1 MKYKKVIIFL
11 TLVLGAV
18 VLCRA
23 GSRSEKVRAAI
34 GTGREVQAASGKRV
48 AEESEK
54 IAVVNLDEGV
64 QSGGRQINYA
74 SELSRFPTMDF
85 EYSSLEAARTGLET
99 GRYGAYVIIPAVFSQ
114 NVESINEAPQV
125 SQLEYA
131 VNRSYSG
138 ELQYELLYN
147 VQSYMDSLNNRLSY
161 MYVDNILKEFHKA
174 QDGAGSIMENDLRD
188 KEVIEK
194 IKAQDLV
201 ALTELPEFQMEENT
215 AETPDLSVYTEKN
228 TILTAAMNEE
238 YVRNVQGIREEIAS
252 LSADGTALAEQLN
265 GLSGQL
271 PKMDLTVD
279 GNGENILETADTR
292 FQDELKRQSECTLEK
307 EKVAGYLRKLLEDH
321 EEFRESWRQDEG
333 LGGQLEPPGEQP
345 EQTGQSGDHPDL
357 SAEQPVGQPEQPG
370 NQPDSSVGQP
380 GQPGE
385 SSDSSGGQPEPPDQS
400 GPSEQSE
407 QSGGKPDQP
416 ESSEQSGPSEPPGY
430 TEEQLRKLTAW
441 LEEEDQGIQ
450 NFLEEVEQ
458 TEDLDVAGISE
469 LAKAEYAEPLI
480 SKAEE
485 TGQIFRQ
492 RYEDEVAAI
501 ASYNGRLSRFRP
513 QLDDR
518 FISQNIG
525 EINANH
531 TLMQDI
537 LFKNNQAYK
546 EYARRSAD
554 SAREYGQ
561 GLQKH
566 VEEAQKK
573 SEEAIAEGLSEAQKT
588 KKETSFANQRILR
601 DFASKLP
608 YTRIGDAENVQ
619 VYQFV
624 ADPLE
629 AKDHSDRPE
638 KTSSP
643 DKKDGALPVRIPEQA
658 PGGAASDDPD
668 NKRSSGL
675 AAYGAAG
682 IVLLVLTAQGYIFL
696 RRKKDYEY

>member
-23 GSRSEKVRAAI
+23 GSRSEKVRAAV
-34 GTGREVQAASGKRV
+34 GTGREVQAASGGRV
-48 AEESEK
+48 AVESEK

-138 ELQYELLYN
+138 KLQYELLYN

-238 YVRNVQGIREEIAS
+238 YARNVQGIREEIAS

-265 GLSGQL
+265 GLSGQI

-279 GNGENILETADTR
+279 GNGESILETADTR

-345 EQTGQSGDHPDL
+345 EQ
-357 SAEQPVGQPEQPG
+357 
-370 NQPDSSVGQP
+370 
-380 GQPGE
+380 
-385 SSDSSGGQPEPPDQS
+385 
-400 GPSEQSE
+400 
-407 QSGGKPDQP
+407 SGGKPDQP
-416 ESSEQSGPSEPPGY
+416 ESSEQSEPSEPSEY

-458 TEDLDVAGISE
+458 TENLDVARISE

-485 TGQIFRQ
+485 TGQTFRQ

-501 ASYNGRLSRFRP
+501 ASYNGRLSKFRP

-525 EINANH
+525 EMNANH

-554 SAREYGQ
+554 SVREYGQ

-601 DFASKLP
+601 DFVSKLP
-608 YTRIGDAENVQ
+608 YTRLGDAENVQ

-643 DKKDGALPVRIPEQA
+643 DKKGGALPVRMPEQA
-658 PGGAASDDPD
+658 PGGAVSDDLD

>member
-23 GSRSEKVRAAI
+23 GSRSEKVRAAV
-34 GTGREVQAASGKRV
+34 GTGREVQAASGGRV
-48 AEESEK
+48 AVESEK

-99 GRYGAYVIIPAVFSQ
+99 GRYGAYVIIPAAFSQ

-238 YVRNVQGIREEIAS
+238 YARNVQGIREEIAS

-265 GLSGQL
+265 GLSGQI

-279 GNGENILETADTR
+279 GNGESILETADTR

-321 EEFRESWRQDEG
+321 EEFRESWRQGEG
-333 LGGQLEPPGEQP
+333 QGGQLEPPG
-345 EQTGQSGDHPDL
+345 
-357 SAEQPVGQPEQPG
+357 GQPEQPG
-370 NQPDSSVGQP
+370 NQPDSSAGQP

-385 SSDSSGGQPEPPDQS
+385 PSDSSGGQPEPPDQS
-400 GPSEQSE
+400 EPSDQPE
-407 QSGGKPDQP
+407 QSGEKPDQ
-416 ESSEQSGPSEPPGY
+416 SGLSGQSEPSEPPGY

-441 LEEEDQGIQ
+441 LEEEDQGIR

-458 TEDLDVAGISE
+458 TEDLDVARISE

-501 ASYNGRLSRFRP
+501 ASYNGRLSKFRP

-525 EINANH
+525 EMNANH

-629 AKDHSDRPE
+629 AKDHSDRLG
-638 KTSSP
+638 KSNSP
-643 DKKDGALPVRIPEQA
+643 DKKEEASSVRSPEQA
-658 PGGAASDDPD
+658 PGGAVFDDPD

>member
-48 AEESEK
+48 LEESEK

-238 YVRNVQGIREEIAS
+238 YARNVQGIREEIAS

-265 GLSGQL
+265 GLSGQI

-279 GNGENILETADTR
+279 GNGESILETADTR

-345 EQTGQSGDHPDL
+345 EQ
-357 SAEQPVGQPEQPG
+357 
-370 NQPDSSVGQP
+370 
-380 GQPGE
+380 
-385 SSDSSGGQPEPPDQS
+385 
-400 GPSEQSE
+400 
-407 QSGGKPDQP
+407 SGGKPDQP
-416 ESSEQSGPSEPPGY
+416 ESSEQSEPSEPSEY

-458 TEDLDVAGISE
+458 TENLDVARISE

-485 TGQIFRQ
+485 TGQTFRQ

-501 ASYNGRLSRFRP
+501 ASYNGRLSKFRP

-525 EINANH
+525 EMNANH

-601 DFASKLP
+601 DFVSKLP
-608 YTRIGDAENVQ
+608 YTRLGDAENVQ

-624 ADPLE
+624 ADPLK

-643 DKKDGALPVRIPEQA
+643 DKKGGALPVRMPEQA
-658 PGGAASDDPD
+658 PGGAVSDDPD

>member
-1 MKYKKVIIFL
+1 M
-11 TLVLGAV
+11 
-18 VLCRA
+18 
-23 GSRSEKVRAAI
+23 
-34 GTGREVQAASGKRV
+34 
-48 AEESEK
+48 
-54 IAVVNLDEGV
+54 
-64 QSGGRQINYA
+64 
-74 SELSRFPTMDF
+74 
-85 EYSSLEAARTGLET
+85 
-99 GRYGAYVIIPAVFSQ
+99 
-114 NVESINEAPQV
+114 
-125 SQLEYA
+125 
-131 VNRSYSG
+131 
-138 ELQYELLYN
+138 
-147 VQSYMDSLNNRLSY
+147 
-161 MYVDNILKEFHKA
+161 
-174 QDGAGSIMENDLRD
+174 
-188 KEVIEK
+188 
-194 IKAQDLV
+194 
-201 ALTELPEFQMEENT
+201 
-215 AETPDLSVYTEKN
+215 
-228 TILTAAMNEE
+228 
-238 YVRNVQGIREEIAS
+238 
-252 LSADGTALAEQLN
+252 
-265 GLSGQL
+265 
-271 PKMDLTVD
+271 
-279 GNGENILETADTR
+279 
-292 FQDELKRQSECTLEK
+292 
-307 EKVAGYLRKLLEDH
+307 AGYLRKLLEDH

-345 EQTGQSGDHPDL
+345 EQ
-357 SAEQPVGQPEQPG
+357 
-370 NQPDSSVGQP
+370 
-380 GQPGE
+380 
-385 SSDSSGGQPEPPDQS
+385 
-400 GPSEQSE
+400 
-407 QSGGKPDQP
+407 SGGKPDQP
-416 ESSEQSGPSEPPGY
+416 ESSEQSEPSEPSEY

-458 TEDLDVAGISE
+458 TENLDVARISE

-485 TGQIFRQ
+485 TGQTFRQ

-501 ASYNGRLSRFRP
+501 ASYNGRLSKFRP

-525 EINANH
+525 EMNANH

-601 DFASKLP
+601 DFVSKLP
-608 YTRIGDAENVQ
+608 YTRLGDAENVQ

-624 ADPLE
+624 ADPLK

-643 DKKDGALPVRIPEQA
+643 DKKGGALPVRMPEQA
-658 PGGAASDDPD
+658 PGGAVSDDPD

>member
-23 GSRSEKVRAAI
+23 GSRSEKVRAAV
-34 GTGREVQAASGKRV
+34 GTGREVQAASGGRV
-48 AEESEK
+48 AVESEK

-238 YVRNVQGIREEIAS
+238 YARNVQGIREEIAS

-265 GLSGQL
+265 GLSGQI

-279 GNGENILETADTR
+279 GNGESILETADTR

-321 EEFRESWRQDEG
+321 EEFRESWRQGEG
-333 LGGQLEPPGEQP
+333 LGGQLEPPG
-345 EQTGQSGDHPDL
+345 
-357 SAEQPVGQPEQPG
+357 GQPEQPG
-370 NQPDSSVGQP
+370 NQPDSSAGQP

-385 SSDSSGGQPEPPDQS
+385 PSDSSGGQPEPPDQS
-400 GPSEQSE
+400 GPSDQPE
-407 QSGGKPDQP
+407 QSGGKPDQ
-416 ESSEQSGPSEPPGY
+416 SGLSEQSEPSEPPGY
-430 TEEQLRKLTAW
+430 TEEQMRKLTAW
-441 LEEEDQGIQ
+441 LEEEDQGIR

-458 TEDLDVAGISE
+458 TEDLDVARISE

-501 ASYNGRLSRFRP
+501 ASYNGRLSKFRP

-525 EINANH
+525 EMNANH

-629 AKDHSDRPE
+629 AKDHSDRLG
-638 KTSSP
+638 KSNSP
-643 DKKDGALPVRIPEQA
+643 DKKEEASSVRSPEQA
-658 PGGAASDDPD
+658 PGGAVSDDPD

>member
-23 GSRSEKVRAAI
+23 GSRSEKVRAAV
-34 GTGREVQAASGKRV
+34 GTGREVQAASGGRV
-48 AEESEK
+48 AVESEK

-238 YVRNVQGIREEIAS
+238 YARNVQGIREEIAS

-265 GLSGQL
+265 GLSGQI

-279 GNGENILETADTR
+279 GNGESILETADTR

-321 EEFRESWRQDEG
+321 EEFRESWRQGEG
-333 LGGQLEPPGEQP
+333 LGE
-345 EQTGQSGDHPDL
+345 
-357 SAEQPVGQPEQPG
+357 
-370 NQPDSSVGQP
+370 
-380 GQPGE
+380 
-385 SSDSSGGQPEPPDQS
+385 
-400 GPSEQSE
+400 
-407 QSGGKPDQP
+407 
-416 ESSEQSGPSEPPGY
+416 
-430 TEEQLRKLTAW
+430 
-441 LEEEDQGIQ
+441 I
-450 NFLEEVEQ
+450 
-458 TEDLDVAGISE
+458 
-469 LAKAEYAEPLI
+469 
-480 SKAEE
+480 
-485 TGQIFRQ
+485 
-492 RYEDEVAAI
+492 
-501 ASYNGRLSRFRP
+501 GR
-513 QLDDR
+513 
-518 FISQNIG
+518 
-525 EINANH
+525 A
-531 TLMQDI
+531 
-537 LFKNNQAYK
+537 
-546 EYARRSAD
+546 
-554 SAREYGQ
+554 
-561 GLQKH
+561 H
-566 VEEAQKK
+566 V
-573 SEEAIAEGLSEAQKT
+573 
-588 KKETSFANQRILR
+588 
-601 DFASKLP
+601 
-608 YTRIGDAENVQ
+608 
-619 VYQFV
+619 
-624 ADPLE
+624 
-629 AKDHSDRPE
+629 
-638 KTSSP
+638 
-643 DKKDGALPVRIPEQA
+643 
-658 PGGAASDDPD
+658 
-668 NKRSSGL
+668 
-675 AAYGAAG
+675 
-682 IVLLVLTAQGYIFL
+682 
-696 RRKKDYEY
+696 

>member
-1 MKYKKVIIFL
+1 
-11 TLVLGAV
+11 
-18 VLCRA
+18 
-23 GSRSEKVRAAI
+23 
-34 GTGREVQAASGKRV
+34 
-48 AEESEK
+48 
-54 IAVVNLDEGV
+54 
-64 QSGGRQINYA
+64 
-74 SELSRFPTMDF
+74 
-85 EYSSLEAARTGLET
+85 
-99 GRYGAYVIIPAVFSQ
+99 
-114 NVESINEAPQV
+114 
-125 SQLEYA
+125 
-131 VNRSYSG
+131 
-138 ELQYELLYN
+138 
-147 VQSYMDSLNNRLSY
+147 MDSLNNRLSY

-238 YVRNVQGIREEIAS
+238 YARNVQGIREEIAS

-265 GLSGQL
+265 GLSGQI

-279 GNGENILETADTR
+279 GNGESILETADTR

-345 EQTGQSGDHPDL
+345 EQ
-357 SAEQPVGQPEQPG
+357 
-370 NQPDSSVGQP
+370 
-380 GQPGE
+380 
-385 SSDSSGGQPEPPDQS
+385 
-400 GPSEQSE
+400 
-407 QSGGKPDQP
+407 SGGKPDQP
-416 ESSEQSGPSEPPGY
+416 ESSEQSEPSEPSEY

-458 TEDLDVAGISE
+458 TENLDVARISE

-501 ASYNGRLSRFRP
+501 ASYNGRLSKFRP

-546 EYARRSAD
+546 EYAQRSAD

>member
-23 GSRSEKVRAAI
+23 GSRSEKVRAAV

-48 AEESEK
+48 LEESEK

-238 YVRNVQGIREEIAS
+238 YARNVQGIREEIAS

-265 GLSGQL
+265 GLSGQI

-279 GNGENILETADTR
+279 GNGESILETADTR

-345 EQTGQSGDHPDL
+345 EQ
-357 SAEQPVGQPEQPG
+357 
-370 NQPDSSVGQP
+370 
-380 GQPGE
+380 
-385 SSDSSGGQPEPPDQS
+385 
-400 GPSEQSE
+400 
-407 QSGGKPDQP
+407 SGGKPDQP
-416 ESSEQSGPSEPPGY
+416 ESSEQSEPSEPSEY

-458 TEDLDVAGISE
+458 TEDLDVARISE

-501 ASYNGRLSRFRP
+501 ASYNGRLSKFRP

-546 EYARRSAD
+546 EYAQRSAD

-629 AKDHSDRPE
+629 AKDHSDRLG
-638 KTSSP
+638 KSNSP
-643 DKKDGALPVRIPEQA
+643 DKKEEASSVRSPEQA
-658 PGGAASDDPD
+658 PGGAVSDDPD

>member
-48 AEESEK
+48 LEESEK

-201 ALTELPEFQMEENT
+201 ALTELSEFQMEENT

-238 YVRNVQGIREEIAS
+238 YARNVQGIREEIAS

-265 GLSGQL
+265 GLSGQI

-279 GNGENILETADTR
+279 GNGESILETADTR

-345 EQTGQSGDHPDL
+345 EQ
-357 SAEQPVGQPEQPG
+357 
-370 NQPDSSVGQP
+370 
-380 GQPGE
+380 
-385 SSDSSGGQPEPPDQS
+385 
-400 GPSEQSE
+400 
-407 QSGGKPDQP
+407 SGGKPDQP
-416 ESSEQSGPSEPPGY
+416 ESSEQSEPSEPSEY

-458 TEDLDVAGISE
+458 TENLDVARISE

-501 ASYNGRLSRFRP
+501 ASYNGRLSKFRP

-546 EYARRSAD
+546 EYAQRSAD

>member
-23 GSRSEKVRAAI
+23 GSRSEKVRAAV
-34 GTGREVQAASGKRV
+34 GTGREVQAASGGRV
-48 AEESEK
+48 AVESEK

-138 ELQYELLYN
+138 KLQYEILYN

-238 YVRNVQGIREEIAS
+238 YARNVQGIREEIAS

-265 GLSGQL
+265 GLSGQI

-279 GNGENILETADTR
+279 GNGESILETADTR

-345 EQTGQSGDHPDL
+345 EQ
-357 SAEQPVGQPEQPG
+357 
-370 NQPDSSVGQP
+370 
-380 GQPGE
+380 
-385 SSDSSGGQPEPPDQS
+385 
-400 GPSEQSE
+400 
-407 QSGGKPDQP
+407 SGGKPDQP
-416 ESSEQSGPSEPPGY
+416 ESSEQSEPSEPSEY

-458 TEDLDVAGISE
+458 TENLDVARISE

-485 TGQIFRQ
+485 TGQTFRQ

-501 ASYNGRLSRFRP
+501 ASYNGRLSKFRP

-525 EINANH
+525 EMNANH

-554 SAREYGQ
+554 SVREYGQ

-601 DFASKLP
+601 DFVSKLP
-608 YTRIGDAENVQ
+608 YTRLGDAENVQ

-643 DKKDGALPVRIPEQA
+643 DKKGGALPVRMPEQA
-658 PGGAASDDPD
+658 PGGAVSDDLD

>member
-23 GSRSEKVRAAI
+23 GSRSEKVRAAV
-34 GTGREVQAASGKRV
+34 GTGREVQAASGGRV
-48 AEESEK
+48 AVESEK

-215 AETPDLSVYTEKN
+215 AETPDLSVYAEKN

-238 YVRNVQGIREEIAS
+238 YARNVQGIREEIAS

-265 GLSGQL
+265 GLSGQI

-279 GNGENILETADTR
+279 GNGESILETADTR

-321 EEFRESWRQDEG
+321 EEFRESWRQGEG
-333 LGGQLEPPGEQP
+333 QGGQLEPPG
-345 EQTGQSGDHPDL
+345 
-357 SAEQPVGQPEQPG
+357 GQPEQPG
-370 NQPDSSVGQP
+370 NQPDSSAGQP

-385 SSDSSGGQPEPPDQS
+385 PSDSSGGQPEPPDQS
-400 GPSEQSE
+400 EPSDQPE
-407 QSGGKPDQP
+407 QSGGKPDQ
-416 ESSEQSGPSEPPGY
+416 SGLSGQSEPSEPPGY

-441 LEEEDQGIQ
+441 LEEEDQGIR

-458 TEDLDVAGISE
+458 TEDLDVARISE

-501 ASYNGRLSRFRP
+501 ASYNGRLSKFRP

-525 EINANH
+525 EMNANH

-629 AKDHSDRPE
+629 AKDHSDRLG
-638 KTSSP
+638 KSNSP
-643 DKKDGALPVRIPEQA
+643 DKKEEASSVRLPEQA
-658 PGGAASDDPD
+658 PGGAVSDDPD